1 MTHSTSVISHLYIKR
16 EAAGVAR
23 LVLFF
28 CYVYEARA
36 ATTNRKR
43 SEHIWCWKETDAW
56 CAREFFA
63 LKNSKDYHSHHSRV
77 AVRLKITKHHL
88 EWTCVLLFVEIFH
101 ENELGRLFSFFFS
114 VVRAIDEKDYWNTL
128 SEWSMKILNICAIS
142 LPFTDTSHN
151 AVKNVIIVTCGF
163 RELSKK
169 SHDSLIEFSDKIIWF
184 YFSRTSFSII
194 NKTEHVLKAQIA
206 CLSVS
211 APKNS

>member
-101 ENELGRLFSFFFS
+101 ENELGRLFSFFFFCCTS
-114 VVRAIDEKDYWNTL
+114 NRREGLLEHIKWVKHENIEYLRDIITVYRYEPQCCEKCYNCDLWVPRTFK
-128 SEWSMKILNICAIS
+128 KITRFINWIQRQNHLILFFANII
-142 LPFTDTSHN
+142 
-151 AVKNVIIVTCGF
+151 
-163 RELSKK
+163 
-169 SHDSLIEFSDKIIWF
+169 
-184 YFSRTSFSII
+184 
-194 NKTEHVLKAQIA
+194 
-206 CLSVS
+206 
-211 APKNS
+211 